1 MSIGFLSDNVPGRKS
16 GAKKGHW
23 KMPTRDWKFDEKGG
37 GTKKAYDKKKHKSG
51 GSSKGS
57 GSGSGGK
64 GSTGNEDYD
73 AAMQQSLQNMKVPP
87 EQFPIHVDH
96 QKGDIAKYG
105 GTENSSFLKVTIATV
120 SGVYPLVPRTY
131 SHKIPDDSEEKLIAD
146 LISVQVQNDMQNDIP
161 TATFTLGAKHDWS
174 SVFAVNDL
182 VRIDVMTPSYVK
194 PLPKDK
200 KGQPVSAQRLC
211 IYTGLISNLV
221 RNLSYS
227 GGQETYTVTA
237 QGMAKIF
244 SNIQLSTFS
253 ELQANMNGYQ
263 LLPDDEKTGIGFKQ
277 HTSANIIKQ
286 IINRFILQNQGG
298 TNTYDYLAVQNGE
311 DITERA
317 TPVDIGKVNDLMGQ
331 PMTEE
336 QYEQYMDAIQTSSSD
351 DSSDSDSDS
360 DNAQQQ
366 AQQQGDS
373 NLPEESWL
381 NIPLAVDAGGE
392 LPLQNLIEFYIYE
405 NLDESYPDAGPNNPF
420 VNYNGSILQ
429 MIKDVSSKPF
439 NEMYWTHD
447 RGVATFNYR
456 PTPFDPENWK
466 GLVIQEFA
474 PDVITDINIGTNDQ
488 DQAAV
493 YKLTPTEG
501 LGNTQYDGG
510 FNGNLA
516 PLTNLELVHRY
527 GYKLMQAQ
535 TDYFNGNDTESA
547 EAQQTAGVSNADSEA
562 MKGYTDAV
570 AQMKYPPYTSIVDA
584 FYYTSGRK
592 GNGDISV
599 PKEAGG
605 LTAYNQV
612 ASAIKSSSNA
622 GEFAR
627 SVSGLGISQEEANTL
642 WTERNGFSRT
652 RYLQVM
658 MPNYNP
664 TSTNISKHSTYL
676 RSYNRMKAHPKK
688 AASELIQE
696 LGYTLGPKQAYDL
709 VQNALANGGK
719 PTEAAYN
726 NVINNEKITDQ
737 EDGVTG
743 SPMSGQGSVPFFFLR
758 YTEKLFDWY
767 ADNAKFYS
775 GTLTIDYPEWATSP
789 EYIGQRIEF
798 YDDESKCYW
807 EFYCEGQTY
816 SYSYQTGLQVTLNL
830 TRGVPLDNE
839 TDYGK
844 RFNENDEHWGFW
856 GLYTQ
861 FKGGYFGEQDL
872 ATAIS
877 NASGGGGDSGGS
889 GGSAGGIAG
898 VALKLVGYFSYSQG
912 ARTDFAKDGN
922 WKDISSVDD
931 VKKDGHVDCTS
942 FAWLCARIA
951 GYEAGGNS
959 WPWTTGSMRGN
970 PDSAG
975 LKEVSAND
983 AKAGDFAVSPE
994 HCAVLV
1000 GDYKGG
1006 DTDCCDDG
1014 YADVK
1019 HQNLATCMT
1028 GAGGWQS
1035 CKYFRATTKRSD
1047 KK

>member
-1 MSIGFLSDNVPGRKS
+1 
-16 GAKKGHW
+16 
-23 KMPTRDWKFDEKGG
+23 
-37 GTKKAYDKKKHKSG
+37 
-51 GSSKGS
+51 
-57 GSGSGGK
+57 
-64 GSTGNEDYD
+64 
-73 AAMQQSLQNMKVPP
+73 
-87 EQFPIHVDH
+87 
-96 QKGDIAKYG
+96 
-105 GTENSSFLKVTIATV
+105 
-120 SGVYPLVPRTY
+120 
-131 SHKIPDDSEEKLIAD
+131 
-146 LISVQVQNDMQNDIP
+146 
-161 TATFTLGAKHDWS
+161 
-174 SVFAVNDL
+174 
-182 VRIDVMTPSYVK
+182 
-194 PLPKDK
+194 
-200 KGQPVSAQRLC
+200 
-211 IYTGLISNLV
+211 
-221 RNLSYS
+221 
-227 GGQETYTVTA
+227 
-237 QGMAKIF
+237 
-244 SNIQLSTFS
+244 
-253 ELQANMNGYQ
+253 
-263 LLPDDEKTGIGFKQ
+263 
-277 HTSANIIKQ
+277 
-286 IINRFILQNQGG
+286 
-298 TNTYDYLAVQNGE
+298 
-311 DITERA
+311 
-317 TPVDIGKVNDLMGQ
+317 
-331 PMTEE
+331 
-336 QYEQYMDAIQTSSSD
+336 
-351 DSSDSDSDS
+351 
-360 DNAQQQ
+360 
-366 AQQQGDS
+366 
-373 NLPEESWL
+373 
-381 NIPLAVDAGGE
+381 
-392 LPLQNLIEFYIYE
+392 
-405 NLDESYPDAGPNNPF
+405 
-420 VNYNGSILQ
+420 
-429 MIKDVSSKPF
+429 
-439 NEMYWTHD
+439 
-447 RGVATFNYR
+447 
-456 PTPFDPENWK
+456 
-466 GLVIQEFA
+466 
-474 PDVITDINIGTNDQ
+474 
-488 DQAAV
+488 
-493 YKLTPTEG
+493 
-501 LGNTQYDGG
+501 
-510 FNGNLA
+510 
-516 PLTNLELVHRY
+516 
-527 GYKLMQAQ
+527 MQAQ
-535 TDYFNGNDTESA
+535 TDYYNANDTESA
-547 EAQQTAGVSNADSEA
+547 EAQQTAGVTNADSEA
-562 MKGYTDAV
+562 MKGYTDSV

-775 GTLTIDYPEWATSP
+775 GTLTVDYLQWATSP